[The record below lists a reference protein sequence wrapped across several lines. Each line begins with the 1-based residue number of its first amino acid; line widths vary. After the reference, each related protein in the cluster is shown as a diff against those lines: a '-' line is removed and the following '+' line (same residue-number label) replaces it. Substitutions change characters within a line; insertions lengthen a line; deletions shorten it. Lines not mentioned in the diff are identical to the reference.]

1 MVSLPSVYLRN
12 LLFLKYV
19 TPVKVAVIIKAMTS
33 SAKTFT
39 LITGA
44 SGGFG
49 AEFARLCAAEGRN
62 LILVARSSGK
72 LERLASEVGSDVA
85 IHVIPQDLSEPG
97 AAQKVYQQI
106 RRQRLIV
113 DQLIN
118 NAGSGDFAPLAKAN
132 PTRQERMIAL
142 NVTSLT
148 MLTTLLLPA
157 MVQRG
162 QGRIMNVGSTVSF
175 APMPFMSVYG
185 ASKSYVLS
193 FSEALSAELRGTG
206 VTVTCLCPGPA
217 KTGFS
222 RSARLTGSH
231 PISRSN
237 VSPASVAS
245 FGYRAMSDGLA
256 LAVPG
261 VRNQLFVSLIKFF
274 PRALIR
280 RIMLAYQT

>member
-1 MVSLPSVYLRN
+1 
-12 LLFLKYV
+12 
-19 TPVKVAVIIKAMTS
+19 MTS

-62 LILVARSSGK
+62 LIVVARSSGK
-72 LERLASEVGSDVA
+72 LERLAQEIGKDVDVR
-85 IHVIPQDLSEPG
+85 VIAQDLSEPD
-97 AAQKVYQQI
+97 AAQKIYQHI

-118 NAGSGDFAPLAKAN
+118 NAGSGDFAPIIKAN
-132 PTRQERMIAL
+132 PGRQERMIAL
-142 NVTSLT
+142 NITSLT

-157 MVQRG
+157 MVQRK
-162 QGRIMNVGSTVSF
+162 QGRIMNVGSVASF
-175 APMPFMSVYG
+175 VPVPFMSVYG

-206 VTVTCLCPGPA
+206 VSVTCFCPGPS

-222 RSARLTGSH
+222 RSARLSASH
-231 PISRSN
+231 PIAQGHATA
-237 VSPASVAS
+237 ASVAS
-245 FGYRAMSDGLA
+245 FGYRAMLDG
-256 LAVPG
+256 VPVAIAG
-261 VRNQLFVSLIKFF
+261 VKNQLFIGFAKYL
-274 PRALIR
+274 PRAMVR
-280 RIMLAYQT
+280 WMMTTYSSRA

>member
-1 MVSLPSVYLRN
+1 
-12 LLFLKYV
+12 
-19 TPVKVAVIIKAMTS
+19 MTS

-72 LERLASEVGSDVA
+72 LERLANELSGDVA
-85 IHVIPQDLSEPG
+85 IHVIVQDLSEPG
-97 AAQKVYQQI
+97 AAQKIYQQI
-106 RRQRLIV
+106 RRQRLVV

-132 PTRQERMIAL
+132 PTRQERMVAL

-148 MLTTLLLPA
+148 MLTTLLLPT

-162 QGRIMNVGSTVSF
+162 HGRILNIGSTASF
-175 APMPFMSVYG
+175 VPVPFMSVYA

-222 RSARLTGSH
+222 RSARLSGSH
-231 PISRSN
+231 PLARSN
-237 VSPASVAS
+237 VAPASVAA
-245 FGYRAMSDGLA
+245 FGYRAMLDGIP

-261 VRNQLFVSLIKFF
+261 VKNQLFVGFTKLL
-274 PRALIR
+274 PRAVTR
-280 RIMLAYQT
+280 RMMFAYSSHA

>member
-1 MVSLPSVYLRN
+1 
-12 LLFLKYV
+12 
-19 TPVKVAVIIKAMTS
+19 MTS

-72 LERLASEVGSDVA
+72 LERLASEIGSDVA
-85 IHVIPQDLSEPG
+85 VRVIAQDLSEPD

-106 RRQRLIV
+106 RRQRLII

-132 PTRQERMIAL
+132 PVRQERMLAL

-157 MVQRG
+157 MIQRG
-162 QGRIMNVGSTVSF
+162 QGRIMNVGSTASF
-175 APMPFMSVYG
+175 VPVPFLSVYG

-206 VTVTCLCPGPA
+206 VTVTCLCPGPS

-222 RSARLTGSH
+222 RSARLSTSH
-231 PISRSN
+231 PIARGRTSA
-237 VSPASVAS
+237 ASVAS
-245 FGYRAMSDGLA
+245 FGYRAMLDGIPLA
-256 LAVPG
+256 IPG
-261 VRNQLFVSLIKFF
+261 IKNQLFVTFTKFL
-274 PRALIR
+274 PRAIVR
-280 RIMLAYQT
+280 RMMVAYSSRV